1 MMQER
6 IEGKWIAAFRQA
18 LGHCRVVAGEPVAI
32 LSETQSRPVNVALAE
47 LALLDM
53 GARPFHLVVPTPA
66 QTGDSPVRSTGG
78 TFALAGARPVLAALK
93 SVPLVVDLTVEGL
106 LHAPERPEIL
116 AAGTRIY
123 MISNEHPE
131 ALERLLPD
139 PALKEKVRRGV
150 EMALAAATMRV
161 TSPSGT
167 DISVRMPGAKV
178 GGGWGGADT
187 PGTIDYWPGGLC
199 AFYPAA
205 GAVSGRVAMQA
216 GDVNLTFKRYLESP
230 IALTVESDEI
240 VSIDGD
246 GVDADLLR
254 AQFAGWAAAE
264 GHRGAYHAAHLG
276 WGMNPR
282 ARWDSLAFYDK
293 RDFNGTELR
302 AFAGNFLFS
311 TGANHFA
318 NRFTLGHFDLP
329 MRGCTV
335 SLDGRVIVDS
345 GRLLPPLA

>member
-1 MMQER
+1 MLRER
-6 IEGKWIAAFRQA
+6 IEGKWIAAFRRA
-18 LGHCRVVAGEPVAI
+18 LENCRVAPGETVAI

-47 LALLDM
+47 LALLDL
-53 GARPFHLVVPTPA
+53 GARPFHLAIPTPP
-66 QTGDSPVRSTGG
+66 QTADSPVRSTGG
-78 TFALAGARPVLAALK
+78 TFALAGQRPVLAALK
-93 SVPLVVDLTVEGL
+93 SSSLIVDLTVEGL
-106 LHAPERPEIL
+106 LHAPERPELL
-116 AAGTRIY
+116 AAGARIY

-139 PALKEKVRRGV
+139 PALKDKVRQGV
-150 EMALAAATMRV
+150 ALALAAKTMRV
-161 TSPSGT
+161 TSPAGT
-167 DISVRMPGAKV
+167 DVSVRMAGAKV
-178 GGGWGGADT
+178 GGGWGGADA

-205 GAVSGRVAMQA
+205 GAVSGRVVMRP
-216 GDVNLTFKRYLESP
+216 GDVNLTFKRYLESE
-230 IALTVESDEI
+230 IALTVANDEI
-240 VSIDGD
+240 VAIDGA

-254 AQFAGWAAAE
+254 AQFASWAAAE
-264 GHRGAYHAAHLG
+264 GHRGAYHSAHLG
-276 WGMNPR
+276 WGMNPK
-282 ARWDSLAFYDK
+282 ARWDALAFYDK

-335 SLDGRVIVDS
+335 TVDGAPVVKD
-345 GRLLPPLA
+345 GALAEAA